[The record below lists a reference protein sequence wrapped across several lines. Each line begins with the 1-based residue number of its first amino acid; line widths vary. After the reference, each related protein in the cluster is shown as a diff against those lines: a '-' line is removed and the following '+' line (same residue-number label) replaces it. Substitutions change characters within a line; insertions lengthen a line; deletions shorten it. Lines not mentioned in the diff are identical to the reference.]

1 MLSQTQASQP
11 ELRALR
17 SLLNAARAEVTV
29 AQSDLVAART
39 EETRKRELKAA
50 QLKKDATLGEA
61 AAAGATRHC
70 MVVEHRTTFR
80 RRQSVQAW
88 HLEWLLEA
96 QAISSRQH

>member
-1 MLSQTQASQP
+1 LHLWFHSAHQGLLCCLSQTQASQP

-39 EETRKRELKAA
+39 EEVHKRELKAA

-61 AAAGATRHC
+61 AAAWAGHC
-70 MVVEHRTTFR
+70 VVTST
-80 RRQSVQAW
+80 
-88 HLEWLLEA
+88 
-96 QAISSRQH
+96 